1 MRKERAAKTAPLT
14 AACDAGVI
22 FKRRLM
28 AQVKIYGL
36 KGSLSEKR
44 ESLSN
49 AIHESLMEAFGLP
62 ENKKFQRFIM
72 LDENDFIY
80 PADRSIEYTIIE
92 LSIFEGRSV
101 ETKKK
106 LINLLI
112 QKIGLQS
119 GIQKQDIE
127 ITIFETPMANW
138 GIRGMPGDEL
148 VLNYKVSVK

>member
-1 MRKERAAKTAPLT
+1 
-14 AACDAGVI
+14 
-22 FKRRLM
+22 M

-72 LDENDFIY
+72 LDENDFVY

>member
-1 MRKERAAKTAPLT
+1 
-14 AACDAGVI
+14 
-22 FKRRLM
+22 M

-80 PADRSIEYTIIE
+80 PDDRSIEYTIIE
-92 LSIFEGRSV
+92 NYQGKHASRTLSYLG
-101 ETKKK
+101 
-106 LINLLI
+106 
-112 QKIGLQS
+112 S
-119 GIQKQDIE
+119 GA
-127 ITIFETPMANW
+127 M
-138 GIRGMPGDEL
+138 
-148 VLNYKVSVK
+148 